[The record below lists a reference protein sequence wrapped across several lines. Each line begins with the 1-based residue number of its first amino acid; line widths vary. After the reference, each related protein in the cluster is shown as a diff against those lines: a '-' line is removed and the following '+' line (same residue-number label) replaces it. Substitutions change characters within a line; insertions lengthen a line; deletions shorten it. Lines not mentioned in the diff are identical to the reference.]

1 MRSCV
6 FLSVSVLL
14 LLVSCME
21 VADLDPREQEV
32 VVNCVLLNDSV
43 QTVRLRYTS
52 YISENEYP
60 YVEDAEV
67 SVSGRDLENDGPTE
81 HYVFRKKGKG
91 EWVSEFYPVPG
102 YTYNLT
108 VKIPNHKTI
117 TASTKY
123 PKDDVKLINQGDIRI
138 RVLSF
143 YNYFSNGAE
152 MPSDWN
158 EIYGEDVLRREFQTA
173 KFYSYNF
180 SSDVLCAADSNA
192 IWIYG
197 EDYDWEEEKY
207 NITEFI
213 YSDLYGVEGFNISG
227 ITGSMIKE
235 FEQNEYT
242 MEVPDVLNY
251 GVPMYYA
258 TTSTYYNLK
267 DKAFYHRYL
276 RIPCDTIA
284 FKMSSPTTYSV
295 YACQVIAN
303 FKQYYN
309 GIAHPNARIV
319 ADLVSQE
326 YDRHM
331 KDMLSFELG
340 LDRKDTDDLTHLY
353 EYREIYS
360 NVKNALGVF
369 GACKRMIS
377 PWATPKY
384 IFYHKLYEEKDVRYK
399 NKWYPDYRPGE
410 TDILEHD

>member
-1 MRSCV
+1 MRTYFFV
-6 FLSVSVLL
+6 PVAVLL
-14 LLVSCME
+14 LFVSCME
-21 VADLDPREQEV
+21 LADLDPREREV

-43 QTVRLRYTS
+43 QTVSLRYTS

-67 SVSGRDLENDGPTE
+67 TVSGRDLENDGPTE

-108 VKIPNHKTI
+108 VKIPDCETI

-123 PKDDVKLINQGDIRI
+123 PKDDIRI
-138 RVLSF
+138 VEYTGENVLLPF
-143 YNYFSNGAE
+143 YCYFTNGVE
-152 MPSDWN
+152 MPSRWKEHPDQ
-158 EIYGEDVLRREFQTA
+158 ELMA
-173 KFYSYNF
+173 KETHRFKFFPYDFYTETIS
-180 SSDVLCAADSNA
+180 VEDSNA

-197 EDYDWEEEKY
+197 QDYDWIEGKY
-207 NITEFI
+207 NITEYI

-227 ITGSMIKE
+227 VTGSMIEE
-235 FEQNEYT
+235 FEQGEYE
-242 MEVPDVLNY
+242 MGVPDVLSY

-276 RIPCDTIA
+276 RIPCDTMSY
-284 FKMSSPTTYSV
+284 KMGGSSSYAI

-303 FKQYYN
+303 FRQYYN
-309 GIAHPNARIV
+309 GVAHPNARVV
-319 ADLVSQE
+319 ADLVSPE

-331 KDMLSFELG
+331 KDMLKSELG
-340 LDRKDTDDLTHLY
+340 LDKMSSDDLTHLY

-360 NVKNALGVF
+360 NVENALGVF
-369 GACKRMIS
+369 GACKRIIC
-377 PWATPKY
+377 PWATPESVY
-384 IFYHKLYEEKDVRYK
+384 YHKSDEKRVRYK
-399 NKWYPDYRPGE
+399 NKWHPDYSPGGNP
-410 TDILEHD
+410 DIEELD

>member
-43 QTVRLRYTS
+43 QTVSLRYTS
-52 YISENEYP
+52 YISENKYP
-60 YVEDAEV
+60 YVDEAEV
-67 SVSGRDLENDGPTE
+67 SVSGRDLENDGATE

-91 EWVSEFYPVPG
+91 EWVSEFCPVPG

-123 PKDDVKLINQGDIRI
+123 PKDSIGITKLDGTNDVLP
-138 RVLSF
+138 F
-143 YNYFSNGAE
+143 FCYFSNGVE
-152 MPSDWN
+152 MYPFFK
-158 EIYGEDVLRREFQTA
+158 DVLPEMLAQGSGKF
-173 KFYSYNF
+173 KFYPYIFYTRTLNVE
-180 SSDVLCAADSNA
+180 DGNA

-197 EDYDWEEEKY
+197 QDYDWEEDKY
-207 NITEFI
+207 NITEYI
-213 YSDLYGVEGFNISG
+213 YSDLYGIDGFNVSG
-227 ITGSMIKE
+227 VTGNMIEE
-235 FEQNEYT
+235 FEQNEYEK
-242 MEVPDVLNY
+242 EVPEVLSY
-251 GVPMYYA
+251 GVPMYYT
-258 TTSTYYNLK
+258 TTSTYYNTG
-267 DKAFYHRYL
+267 DKLFYHRYM
-276 RIPCDTIA
+276 RIPCDTI
-284 FKMSSPTTYSV
+284 FFDKEIVSYHSEF
-295 YACQVIAN
+295 CQVIAN

-309 GIAHPNARIV
+309 GIAHPRARVV
-319 ADLVSQE
+319 ADLVSPE

-340 LDRKDTDDLTHLY
+340 LDMKDTDDLTHLY

-369 GACKRMIS
+369 GACRRMIS
-377 PWATPKY
+377 PWATPNRIY
-384 IFYHKLYEEKDVRYK
+384 YFGSDEKVVKYK
-399 NKWYPDYRPGE
+399 NIWHPEYKPGGNPDIEY
-410 TDILEHD
+410 L